1 MFFEKVSFCIII
13 PIIIALQ
20 SFLRSIISRLPLV
33 VFFDFEDGDVKE
45 VTIMELYEDH
55 AAFSFNELFAI
66 FQNRLQRM
74 QRPRPKVKKR
84 SKFWLV
90 LTSAG
95 GKVAD
100 KALEVIFS
108 KIAEKLTNGH

>member
-1 MFFEKVSFCIII
+1 
-13 PIIIALQ
+13 
-20 SFLRSIISRLPLV
+20 
-33 VFFDFEDGDVKE
+33 
-45 VTIMELYEDH
+45 LYEDH
-55 AAFSFNELFAI
+55 AAFSFNELFTI

-74 QRPRPKVKKR
+74 QQTQPPVKKR
-84 SKFWLV
+84 SKFWSILKS
-90 LTSAG
+90 TG